1 MRRVVISFK
10 AAGPPGGTPA
20 DRDKEHTPG
29 TVMPGPPATGPP
41 RRGAPPG
48 GENAVAHGG
57 TIITNL
63 HHQTS
68 EHGGLGDHAN
78 MRPSALPDV
87 LCAPP
92 VPGPLPMGPPPGG
105 PLSRGVAQPTAPPTI
120 QMARLGVGG
129 LPGSLK
135 YPGLSDPS
143 IDPPGHFTTGGSSVR
158 SALNGGVGPLLPPAS
173 APPQLQRLGA
183 ATSSSMGPGIIGGYP
198 GVVSSG
204 HVAVPSPAIASMTGS
219 TAGFNTGLSQSIG
232 LASGA
237 ATQQSSFVE
246 EFSSLQLGGG
256 GSVGDH
262 GADPS
267 QFPRPG
273 DDVPVPNS
281 EFSCDPRYLRL
292 TVNALPANQA
302 LKQRFALPVG
312 CMVRPLIPGEK
323 VPVAQFGS
331 TGIVRCRRCRTY
343 VNPFVQFIDG
353 GRRFRCNVCQLPNEV
368 PVDYFCTLDA
378 NGTRRDIAE
387 RPELRHGTVEFIA
400 SQEYMVRPPMPPTYF
415 FAFDVSANAVSS
427 GFLMKAVDTV
437 KETLDELPG
446 GERTHVGFLTYD
458 NAIHFYG
465 LKPGSVTPQMM
476 VVAELDDPFCPAP
489 EDLLVN
495 LGDSRGAVNALL
507 DILPSAFAATS
518 QVDSCMGPA
527 VQAAYMAMNHI
538 GGKLMM
544 FQCTLPSLGQGRL
557 LNRGDDHR
565 NAGTDKEHLGRAPAD
580 PFFKKMAAECSR
592 QQICVD
598 IFATASPYGD
608 LASLSTLCRYTGGQ
622 LYHYPGFRPERDGL
636 KLRNELR
643 HNLTRFTAWEAVC
656 RVRCSKGFRVSSFNG
671 HFFVRSMDLLAL
683 PATNADAAYAVQIA
697 HDEQLP
703 TGSVSY
709 LQCALLYTTADGE
722 RRIRVHTMSVPVVPD
737 IAQMF
742 RSIDGGAMSAFLTRL
757 AVERALTARLQDAR
771 ETMQLKLSQSMREFR
786 LLNTSAARAFN
797 CLIFPDRMRLVP
809 LFTLCAAKSAALR
822 GQTRDVSVDER
833 IRSIYE
839 IMSAPTEAILR
850 RLYPA
855 MYALHAMPPE
865 AGFPNEAGAVVM
877 PPRTVMAGERVDARG
892 AYLVDDGRQ
901 CLLWLGKMLDHGFVN
916 AVFGA
921 QGPPKPD
928 VDFEPKLM
936 QGNQL
941 SKQVCGVI
949 GEIRRRAA
957 NGCHCT
963 LTVIKQGDPSEAL
976 LFPLLVEDRGAGG
989 AGAMSYADFLI
1000 LLHRQVA
1007 QAGGSR

>member
-1 MRRVVISFK
+1 
-10 AAGPPGGTPA
+10 
-20 DRDKEHTPG
+20 
-29 TVMPGPPATGPP
+29 
-41 RRGAPPG
+41 
-48 GENAVAHGG
+48 
-57 TIITNL
+57 
-63 HHQTS
+63 
-68 EHGGLGDHAN
+68 
-78 MRPSALPDV
+78 
-87 LCAPP
+87 
-92 VPGPLPMGPPPGG
+92 
-105 PLSRGVAQPTAPPTI
+105 
-120 QMARLGVGG
+120 
-129 LPGSLK
+129 
-135 YPGLSDPS
+135 
-143 IDPPGHFTTGGSSVR
+143 
-158 SALNGGVGPLLPPAS
+158 
-173 APPQLQRLGA
+173 
-183 ATSSSMGPGIIGGYP
+183 
-198 GVVSSG
+198 
-204 HVAVPSPAIASMTGS
+204 
-219 TAGFNTGLSQSIG
+219 
-232 LASGA
+232 
-237 ATQQSSFVE
+237 
-246 EFSSLQLGGG
+246 
-256 GSVGDH
+256 
-262 GADPS
+262 
-267 QFPRPG
+267 
-273 DDVPVPNS
+273 
-281 EFSCDPRYLRL
+281 
-292 TVNALPANQA
+292 
-302 LKQRFALPVG
+302 
-312 CMVRPLIPGEK
+312 
-323 VPVAQFGS
+323 
-331 TGIVRCRRCRTY
+331 
-343 VNPFVQFIDG
+343 
-353 GRRFRCNVCQLPNEV
+353 
-368 PVDYFCTLDA
+368 VDYFCTLDA
-378 NGTRRDIAE
+378 NGTRRDIAD

-400 SQEYMVRPPMPPTYF
+400 SQEYMVRPPMPPTFF

-427 GFLMKAVDTV
+427 GFLAKAVNTV
-437 KETLDELPG
+437 KGALDELPG

-458 NAIHFYG
+458 NTIHFYG
-465 LKPGSVTPQMM
+465 LKPGSETPQMM
-476 VVAELDDPFCPAP
+476 VVAELDEPFCPAP
-489 EDLLVN
+489 DDLLVN
-495 LGDSRGAVNALL
+495 LGDSRDSVDALL
-507 DILPSAFAATS
+507 DMLPNAFVGTS

-557 LNRGDDHR
+557 LNRGDDHK
-565 NAGTDKEHLGRAPAD
+565 NAGTDKEHLVRAPAD

-598 IFATASPYGD
+598 IFASASPYGD
-608 LASLSTLCRYTGGQ
+608 LASLSILPRYTGGQ
-622 LYHYPGFRPERDGL
+622 LYHYPGFRAERDGL

-703 TGSVSY
+703 TSNVSY

-757 AVERALTARLQDAR
+757 AVERSLTARLQDAR
-771 ETMQLKLSQSMREFR
+771 EAMQLKLSQSMREFR

-797 CLIFPDRMRLVP
+797 CLIFPDMMRLMP
-809 LFTLCAAKSAALR
+809 LFTLCAAKSPSLR

-833 IRSIYE
+833 IRSTFE
-839 IMSAPTEAILR
+839 ILSAPTEAILR

-865 AGFPNEAGAVVM
+865 AGLQNEAGGIVM
-877 PPRTVMAGERVDARG
+877 PPRTVLAGERVDARG

-901 CLLWLGKMLDHGFVN
+901 CLIWLGKMLDRGFIN

-921 QGPPKPD
+921 QGPPNPD
-928 VDFEPKLM
+928 VDFEPTLVEET
-936 QGNQL
+936 QL

-949 GEIRRRAA
+949 AEVRRRAA

-963 LTVIKQGDPSEAL
+963 LTVIKQGEPSEAL

-1007 QAGGSR
+1007 QTGGLR

>member
-1 MRRVVISFK
+1 
-10 AAGPPGGTPA
+10 
-20 DRDKEHTPG
+20 
-29 TVMPGPPATGPP
+29 
-41 RRGAPPG
+41 
-48 GENAVAHGG
+48 
-57 TIITNL
+57 
-63 HHQTS
+63 
-68 EHGGLGDHAN
+68 
-78 MRPSALPDV
+78 
-87 LCAPP
+87 
-92 VPGPLPMGPPPGG
+92 
-105 PLSRGVAQPTAPPTI
+105 
-120 QMARLGVGG
+120 
-129 LPGSLK
+129 
-135 YPGLSDPS
+135 
-143 IDPPGHFTTGGSSVR
+143 
-158 SALNGGVGPLLPPAS
+158 
-173 APPQLQRLGA
+173 
-183 ATSSSMGPGIIGGYP
+183 
-198 GVVSSG
+198 
-204 HVAVPSPAIASMTGS
+204 
-219 TAGFNTGLSQSIG
+219 
-232 LASGA
+232 
-237 ATQQSSFVE
+237 
-246 EFSSLQLGGG
+246 
-256 GSVGDH
+256 
-262 GADPS
+262 
-267 QFPRPG
+267 
-273 DDVPVPNS
+273 
-281 EFSCDPRYLRL
+281 
-292 TVNALPANQA
+292 
-302 LKQRFALPVG
+302 
-312 CMVRPLIPGEK
+312 
-323 VPVAQFGS
+323 
-331 TGIVRCRRCRTY
+331 
-343 VNPFVQFIDG
+343 
-353 GRRFRCNVCQLPNEV
+353 
-368 PVDYFCTLDA
+368 VDYFCTLDA
-378 NGTRRDIAE
+378 NGTRRDIAD

-400 SQEYMVRPPMPPTYF
+400 SQEYMVRPPMPPTFF

-427 GFLMKAVDTV
+427 GFLAKAVNTV
-437 KETLDELPG
+437 KGALDELPG

-458 NAIHFYG
+458 NTIHFYG
-465 LKPGSVTPQMM
+465 LKPGSETPQMM
-476 VVAELDDPFCPAP
+476 VVAELDEPFCPAP
-489 EDLLVN
+489 DDLLVN
-495 LGDSRGAVNALL
+495 LGDSRDSVDALL
-507 DILPSAFAATS
+507 DMLPNAFVGTS

-565 NAGTDKEHLGRAPAD
+565 NAGTDKEYLVRAPAD

-598 IFATASPYGD
+598 IFASASPYGD
-608 LASLSTLCRYTGGQ
+608 LASLSILPRYTGGQ
-622 LYHYPGFRPERDGL
+622 LYHYPGFRAERDGL

-703 TGSVSY
+703 TSNVSY

-757 AVERALTARLQDAR
+757 AVERSLTARLQDAR
-771 ETMQLKLSQSMREFR
+771 EAMQLKLSQSMREFR

-797 CLIFPDRMRLVP
+797 CLIFPDMMRLMP
-809 LFTLCAAKSAALR
+809 LFTLCAAKSPSLR

-833 IRSIYE
+833 IRSTFE
-839 IMSAPTEAILR
+839 ILSAPTEAILR

-865 AGFPNEAGAVVM
+865 AGLQNEAGGIVM
-877 PPRTVMAGERVDARG
+877 PPRTVLAGERVDARG

-901 CLLWLGKMLDHGFVN
+901 CLIWLGKMLDRGFIN

-921 QGPPKPD
+921 QGPPNPD
-928 VDFEPKLM
+928 VDFEPTLVEET
-936 QGNQL
+936 QL

-949 GEIRRRAA
+949 AEVRRRAA

-963 LTVIKQGDPSEAL
+963 LTVIKQGEPSEAL

-1007 QAGGSR
+1007 QTGGLR

>member
-1 MRRVVISFK
+1 M
-10 AAGPPGGTPA
+10 
-20 DRDKEHTPG
+20 
-29 TVMPGPPATGPP
+29 
-41 RRGAPPG
+41 
-48 GENAVAHGG
+48 
-57 TIITNL
+57 L
-63 HHQTS
+63 QT
-68 EHGGLGDHAN
+68 
-78 MRPSALPDV
+78 
-87 LCAPP
+87 
-92 VPGPLPMGPPPGG
+92 
-105 PLSRGVAQPTAPPTI
+105 
-120 QMARLGVGG
+120 
-129 LPGSLK
+129 
-135 YPGLSDPS
+135 
-143 IDPPGHFTTGGSSVR
+143 
-158 SALNGGVGPLLPPAS
+158 
-173 APPQLQRLGA
+173 
-183 ATSSSMGPGIIGGYP
+183 
-198 GVVSSG
+198 
-204 HVAVPSPAIASMTGS
+204 
-219 TAGFNTGLSQSIG
+219 
-232 LASGA
+232 
-237 ATQQSSFVE
+237 
-246 EFSSLQLGGG
+246 
-256 GSVGDH
+256 
-262 GADPS
+262 
-267 QFPRPG
+267 
-273 DDVPVPNS
+273 
-281 EFSCDPRYLRL
+281 
-292 TVNALPANQA
+292 
-302 LKQRFALPVG
+302 
-312 CMVRPLIPGEK
+312 
-323 VPVAQFGS
+323 
-331 TGIVRCRRCRTY
+331 
-343 VNPFVQFIDG
+343 
-353 GRRFRCNVCQLPNEV
+353 
-368 PVDYFCTLDA
+368 A
-378 NGTRRDIAE
+378 NGTRRDIAD

-400 SQEYMVRPPMPPTYF
+400 SQEYMVRPPMPPTFF

-427 GFLMKAVDTV
+427 GFLAKAVNTV
-437 KETLDELPG
+437 KDALDELPG

-458 NAIHFYG
+458 NTIHFYG
-465 LKPGSVTPQMM
+465 LKPGSETPQMM
-476 VVAELDDPFCPAP
+476 VVAELDEPFCPAP
-489 EDLLVN
+489 DDLLVN
-495 LGDSRGAVNALL
+495 LGDSRDSVDALL
-507 DILPSAFAATS
+507 DMLPNAFVGTS

-565 NAGTDKEHLGRAPAD
+565 NAGTDKEHLVRAPAD

-598 IFATASPYGD
+598 IFASASPYGD
-608 LASLSTLCRYTGGQ
+608 LASLSILPRYTGGQ
-622 LYHYPGFRPERDGL
+622 LYHYPGFRAERDGL

-703 TGSVSY
+703 TSNVSY

-757 AVERALTARLQDAR
+757 AVERSLTARLQDAR
-771 ETMQLKLSQSMREFR
+771 EAMQLKLSQSMREFR

-797 CLIFPDRMRLVP
+797 CLIFPDMMRLMP
-809 LFTLCAAKSAALR
+809 LFTLCAAKSPSLR

-833 IRSIYE
+833 IRSTFE
-839 IMSAPTEAILR
+839 ILSAPTEAILR

-865 AGFPNEAGAVVM
+865 AGLQNEAGGIVM
-877 PPRTVMAGERVDARG
+877 PPRTVLAGERVDARG

-901 CLLWLGKMLDHGFVN
+901 CLIWLGKMLDRGFIN

-921 QGPPKPD
+921 QGPPNPD
-928 VDFEPKLM
+928 VDFEPTLVEET
-936 QGNQL
+936 QL

-949 GEIRRRAA
+949 AEVRRRAA

-963 LTVIKQGDPSEAL
+963 LTVIKQGEPSEAL

-1007 QAGGSR
+1007 QTGGLR

>member
-1 MRRVVISFK
+1 
-10 AAGPPGGTPA
+10 
-20 DRDKEHTPG
+20 
-29 TVMPGPPATGPP
+29 
-41 RRGAPPG
+41 
-48 GENAVAHGG
+48 
-57 TIITNL
+57 
-63 HHQTS
+63 
-68 EHGGLGDHAN
+68 
-78 MRPSALPDV
+78 
-87 LCAPP
+87 
-92 VPGPLPMGPPPGG
+92 
-105 PLSRGVAQPTAPPTI
+105 
-120 QMARLGVGG
+120 
-129 LPGSLK
+129 
-135 YPGLSDPS
+135 
-143 IDPPGHFTTGGSSVR
+143 
-158 SALNGGVGPLLPPAS
+158 
-173 APPQLQRLGA
+173 
-183 ATSSSMGPGIIGGYP
+183 
-198 GVVSSG
+198 
-204 HVAVPSPAIASMTGS
+204 
-219 TAGFNTGLSQSIG
+219 
-232 LASGA
+232 
-237 ATQQSSFVE
+237 
-246 EFSSLQLGGG
+246 
-256 GSVGDH
+256 
-262 GADPS
+262 
-267 QFPRPG
+267 
-273 DDVPVPNS
+273 
-281 EFSCDPRYLRL
+281 
-292 TVNALPANQA
+292 
-302 LKQRFALPVG
+302 
-312 CMVRPLIPGEK
+312 
-323 VPVAQFGS
+323 
-331 TGIVRCRRCRTY
+331 
-343 VNPFVQFIDG
+343 
-353 GRRFRCNVCQLPNEV
+353 
-368 PVDYFCTLDA
+368 
-378 NGTRRDIAE
+378 
-387 RPELRHGTVEFIA
+387 LRHGTVEFIA
-400 SQEYMVRPPMPPTYF
+400 SQEYMVRPPMPPTFF

-427 GFLMKAVDTV
+427 GFLAKAVNTV
-437 KETLDELPG
+437 KGALDELPG

-458 NAIHFYG
+458 NTIHFYG
-465 LKPGSVTPQMM
+465 LKPGSETPQMM
-476 VVAELDDPFCPAP
+476 VVAGLDEPFCPAP
-489 EDLLVN
+489 DDLLVN
-495 LGDSRGAVNALL
+495 LGDSRDSVDALL
-507 DILPSAFAATS
+507 DMLPNAFVGTS

-565 NAGTDKEHLGRAPAD
+565 NAGTDKEHLVRAPAD

-598 IFATASPYGD
+598 IFASASPYGD
-608 LASLSTLCRYTGGQ
+608 LASLSILPRYTGGQ
-622 LYHYPGFRPERDGL
+622 LYHYPGFRAERDGL

-703 TGSVSY
+703 TSNVSY

-757 AVERALTARLQDAR
+757 AVERSLTARLQDAR
-771 ETMQLKLSQSMREFR
+771 EAMQLKLSQSMREFR

-797 CLIFPDRMRLVP
+797 CLIFPDMMRLMP
-809 LFTLCAAKSAALR
+809 LFTLCAAKSPSLR

-833 IRSIYE
+833 IRSTFE
-839 IMSAPTEAILR
+839 ILSAPTEAILR

-865 AGFPNEAGAVVM
+865 AGLQNEAGGIVM
-877 PPRTVMAGERVDARG
+877 PPRTVLAGERVDARG

-901 CLLWLGKMLDHGFVN
+901 CLIWLGKMLDRGFIN

-921 QGPPKPD
+921 QGPPNPD
-928 VDFEPKLM
+928 VDFEPTLVEET
-936 QGNQL
+936 QL

-949 GEIRRRAA
+949 AEVRRRAA

-963 LTVIKQGDPSEAL
+963 LTVIKQGEPSEAL

-1007 QAGGSR
+1007 QTGGLR

>member
-1 MRRVVISFK
+1 
-10 AAGPPGGTPA
+10 
-20 DRDKEHTPG
+20 
-29 TVMPGPPATGPP
+29 
-41 RRGAPPG
+41 
-48 GENAVAHGG
+48 
-57 TIITNL
+57 
-63 HHQTS
+63 
-68 EHGGLGDHAN
+68 
-78 MRPSALPDV
+78 
-87 LCAPP
+87 
-92 VPGPLPMGPPPGG
+92 
-105 PLSRGVAQPTAPPTI
+105 
-120 QMARLGVGG
+120 
-129 LPGSLK
+129 
-135 YPGLSDPS
+135 
-143 IDPPGHFTTGGSSVR
+143 
-158 SALNGGVGPLLPPAS
+158 
-173 APPQLQRLGA
+173 
-183 ATSSSMGPGIIGGYP
+183 
-198 GVVSSG
+198 
-204 HVAVPSPAIASMTGS
+204 
-219 TAGFNTGLSQSIG
+219 
-232 LASGA
+232 
-237 ATQQSSFVE
+237 
-246 EFSSLQLGGG
+246 
-256 GSVGDH
+256 
-262 GADPS
+262 
-267 QFPRPG
+267 
-273 DDVPVPNS
+273 
-281 EFSCDPRYLRL
+281 
-292 TVNALPANQA
+292 
-302 LKQRFALPVG
+302 
-312 CMVRPLIPGEK
+312 
-323 VPVAQFGS
+323 
-331 TGIVRCRRCRTY
+331 
-343 VNPFVQFIDG
+343 
-353 GRRFRCNVCQLPNEV
+353 
-368 PVDYFCTLDA
+368 
-378 NGTRRDIAE
+378 
-387 RPELRHGTVEFIA
+387 
-400 SQEYMVRPPMPPTYF
+400 MPPTFF

-427 GFLMKAVDTV
+427 GFLAKAVNTV
-437 KETLDELPG
+437 KGALDELPG

-458 NAIHFYG
+458 NTIHFYG
-465 LKPGSVTPQMM
+465 LKPGSETPQMM
-476 VVAELDDPFCPAP
+476 VVAELDEPFCPAP
-489 EDLLVN
+489 DDLLVN
-495 LGDSRGAVNALL
+495 LGDSRDSVDALL
-507 DILPSAFAATS
+507 DMLPNAFVGTS

-565 NAGTDKEHLGRAPAD
+565 NAGTDKEHLVRAPAD

-598 IFATASPYGD
+598 IFASASPYGD
-608 LASLSTLCRYTGGQ
+608 LASLSILPRYTGGQ
-622 LYHYPGFRPERDGL
+622 LYHYPGFRAERDGL

-703 TGSVSY
+703 TSNVSY

-757 AVERALTARLQDAR
+757 AVERSLTARLQDAR
-771 ETMQLKLSQSMREFR
+771 EAMQLKLSQSMREFR

-797 CLIFPDRMRLVP
+797 CLIFPDMMRLMP
-809 LFTLCAAKSAALR
+809 LFTLCAAKSPSLR

-833 IRSIYE
+833 IRSTFE
-839 IMSAPTEAILR
+839 ILSAPTEAILR

-865 AGFPNEAGAVVM
+865 AGLQNEAGGIVM
-877 PPRTVMAGERVDARG
+877 PPRTVLAGERVDARG

-901 CLLWLGKMLDHGFVN
+901 CLIWLGKMLDRGFIN

-921 QGPPKPD
+921 QGPPNPD
-928 VDFEPKLM
+928 VDFEPTLVEET
-936 QGNQL
+936 QL

-949 GEIRRRAA
+949 AEVRRRAA

-963 LTVIKQGDPSEAL
+963 LTVIKQGEPSEAL

-1007 QAGGSR
+1007 QTGGLR

>member
-1 MRRVVISFK
+1 
-10 AAGPPGGTPA
+10 
-20 DRDKEHTPG
+20 
-29 TVMPGPPATGPP
+29 
-41 RRGAPPG
+41 
-48 GENAVAHGG
+48 
-57 TIITNL
+57 
-63 HHQTS
+63 
-68 EHGGLGDHAN
+68 
-78 MRPSALPDV
+78 
-87 LCAPP
+87 
-92 VPGPLPMGPPPGG
+92 
-105 PLSRGVAQPTAPPTI
+105 
-120 QMARLGVGG
+120 
-129 LPGSLK
+129 
-135 YPGLSDPS
+135 
-143 IDPPGHFTTGGSSVR
+143 
-158 SALNGGVGPLLPPAS
+158 
-173 APPQLQRLGA
+173 
-183 ATSSSMGPGIIGGYP
+183 
-198 GVVSSG
+198 
-204 HVAVPSPAIASMTGS
+204 
-219 TAGFNTGLSQSIG
+219 
-232 LASGA
+232 
-237 ATQQSSFVE
+237 
-246 EFSSLQLGGG
+246 
-256 GSVGDH
+256 
-262 GADPS
+262 
-267 QFPRPG
+267 
-273 DDVPVPNS
+273 
-281 EFSCDPRYLRL
+281 
-292 TVNALPANQA
+292 
-302 LKQRFALPVG
+302 
-312 CMVRPLIPGEK
+312 
-323 VPVAQFGS
+323 
-331 TGIVRCRRCRTY
+331 
-343 VNPFVQFIDG
+343 
-353 GRRFRCNVCQLPNEV
+353 
-368 PVDYFCTLDA
+368 VDYFCTLDA
-378 NGTRRDIAE
+378 NGTRRDIAD

-400 SQEYMVRPPMPPTYF
+400 SQEYMVRPPMPPTFF

-427 GFLMKAVDTV
+427 GFLAKAVNTV
-437 KETLDELPG
+437 KGALDELPG

-458 NAIHFYG
+458 NTIHFYG
-465 LKPGSVTPQMM
+465 LKPGSETPQMM
-476 VVAELDDPFCPAP
+476 VVAELDEPFCPAP
-489 EDLLVN
+489 DDLLVN
-495 LGDSRGAVNALL
+495 LGDSRDSVDALL
-507 DILPSAFAATS
+507 DMLPNAFVGTS

-565 NAGTDKEHLGRAPAD
+565 NAGTDKEHLVRAPAD

-598 IFATASPYGD
+598 IFASASPYGD
-608 LASLSTLCRYTGGQ
+608 LASLSILPRYTGGQ
-622 LYHYPGFRPERDGL
+622 LYHYPGFRAERDGL

-643 HNLTRFTAWEAVC
+643 HNLSRVTAWEAVC

-703 TGSVSY
+703 TSNVSY

-757 AVERALTARLQDAR
+757 AVERSLTARLQDAR
-771 ETMQLKLSQSMREFR
+771 EAMQLKLSQSMREFR

-797 CLIFPDRMRLVP
+797 CLIFPDMMRLMP
-809 LFTLCAAKSAALR
+809 LFTLCAAKSPSLR

-833 IRSIYE
+833 IRSTFE
-839 IMSAPTEAILR
+839 ILSAPTEAILR

-865 AGFPNEAGAVVM
+865 AGLQNEAGGIVM
-877 PPRTVMAGERVDARG
+877 PPRTVLAGERVDARG

-901 CLLWLGKMLDHGFVN
+901 CLIWLGKMLDRGFIN

-921 QGPPKPD
+921 QGPPNPD
-928 VDFEPKLM
+928 VDFEPTLVEET
-936 QGNQL
+936 QL

-949 GEIRRRAA
+949 AEVRRRAA

-963 LTVIKQGDPSEAL
+963 LTVIKQGEPSEAL

-1007 QAGGSR
+1007 QTGGLR

>member
-1 MRRVVISFK
+1 M
-10 AAGPPGGTPA
+10 
-20 DRDKEHTPG
+20 
-29 TVMPGPPATGPP
+29 
-41 RRGAPPG
+41 
-48 GENAVAHGG
+48 
-57 TIITNL
+57 
-63 HHQTS
+63 
-68 EHGGLGDHAN
+68 
-78 MRPSALPDV
+78 
-87 LCAPP
+87 
-92 VPGPLPMGPPPGG
+92 
-105 PLSRGVAQPTAPPTI
+105 
-120 QMARLGVGG
+120 
-129 LPGSLK
+129 
-135 YPGLSDPS
+135 
-143 IDPPGHFTTGGSSVR
+143 
-158 SALNGGVGPLLPPAS
+158 
-173 APPQLQRLGA
+173 
-183 ATSSSMGPGIIGGYP
+183 
-198 GVVSSG
+198 
-204 HVAVPSPAIASMTGS
+204 
-219 TAGFNTGLSQSIG
+219 
-232 LASGA
+232 
-237 ATQQSSFVE
+237 
-246 EFSSLQLGGG
+246 
-256 GSVGDH
+256 
-262 GADPS
+262 
-267 QFPRPG
+267 
-273 DDVPVPNS
+273 
-281 EFSCDPRYLRL
+281 
-292 TVNALPANQA
+292 
-302 LKQRFALPVG
+302 
-312 CMVRPLIPGEK
+312 
-323 VPVAQFGS
+323 
-331 TGIVRCRRCRTY
+331 
-343 VNPFVQFIDG
+343 
-353 GRRFRCNVCQLPNEV
+353 
-368 PVDYFCTLDA
+368 DYFCTLDA
-378 NGTRRDIAE
+378 NGTRRDIAD

-400 SQEYMVRPPMPPTYF
+400 SQEYMVRPPMPPTF
-415 FAFDVSANAVSS
+415 FVAFDVSANAVSS
-427 GFLMKAVDTV
+427 GFLAKAVNTV
-437 KETLDELPG
+437 KDALDELPG

-458 NAIHFYG
+458 NTIHFYG
-465 LKPGSVTPQMM
+465 LKPGSETPQMM

-489 EDLLVN
+489 DDLLVN
-495 LGDSRGAVNALL
+495 LGDSRDAVDALL
-507 DILPSAFAATS
+507 EMLPNVFVGTS
-518 QVDSCMGPA
+518 HVDSCMGPA

-565 NAGTDKEHLGRAPAD
+565 NAGTDKEHLVRAPAD

-598 IFATASPYGD
+598 IFASASPYGD
-608 LASLSTLCRYTGGQ
+608 LASLSILPRYTGGQ
-622 LYHYPGFRPERDGL
+622 LYHYPGFRAERDGL

-703 TGSVSY
+703 TSNVSY

-757 AVERALTARLQDAR
+757 AVERSLTARLQDAR
-771 ETMQLKLSQSMREFR
+771 EAMQLKLSQSMREFR

-797 CLIFPDRMRLVP
+797 CLIFPDMMRLMP
-809 LFTLCAAKSAALR
+809 LFTLCAAKSPSLR

-833 IRSIYE
+833 IRSTFE
-839 IMSAPTEAILR
+839 ILSAPTEAILR

-865 AGFPNEAGAVVM
+865 AGLQNEAGGIVM
-877 PPRTVMAGERVDARG
+877 PPRTVLAGERVDARG

-901 CLLWLGKMLDHGFVN
+901 CLIWLGKMLDRGFIN

-921 QGPPKPD
+921 QGPPNPD
-928 VDFEPKLM
+928 VDFEPTLVEET
-936 QGNQL
+936 QL

-949 GEIRRRAA
+949 AEVRRRAA

-963 LTVIKQGDPSEAL
+963 LTVIKQGEPSEAL

-1007 QAGGSR
+1007 QTGGLR

>member
-1 MRRVVISFK
+1 
-10 AAGPPGGTPA
+10 
-20 DRDKEHTPG
+20 
-29 TVMPGPPATGPP
+29 
-41 RRGAPPG
+41 
-48 GENAVAHGG
+48 
-57 TIITNL
+57 
-63 HHQTS
+63 
-68 EHGGLGDHAN
+68 
-78 MRPSALPDV
+78 
-87 LCAPP
+87 
-92 VPGPLPMGPPPGG
+92 
-105 PLSRGVAQPTAPPTI
+105 
-120 QMARLGVGG
+120 
-129 LPGSLK
+129 
-135 YPGLSDPS
+135 
-143 IDPPGHFTTGGSSVR
+143 
-158 SALNGGVGPLLPPAS
+158 
-173 APPQLQRLGA
+173 
-183 ATSSSMGPGIIGGYP
+183 
-198 GVVSSG
+198 
-204 HVAVPSPAIASMTGS
+204 
-219 TAGFNTGLSQSIG
+219 
-232 LASGA
+232 
-237 ATQQSSFVE
+237 
-246 EFSSLQLGGG
+246 
-256 GSVGDH
+256 
-262 GADPS
+262 
-267 QFPRPG
+267 
-273 DDVPVPNS
+273 
-281 EFSCDPRYLRL
+281 
-292 TVNALPANQA
+292 
-302 LKQRFALPVG
+302 
-312 CMVRPLIPGEK
+312 
-323 VPVAQFGS
+323 
-331 TGIVRCRRCRTY
+331 
-343 VNPFVQFIDG
+343 
-353 GRRFRCNVCQLPNEV
+353 
-368 PVDYFCTLDA
+368 VDYFCTLDA
-378 NGTRRDIAE
+378 NGTRRDIAD

-400 SQEYMVRPPMPPTYF
+400 SQEYMVRPPMPPTFF

-427 GFLMKAVDTV
+427 GFLAKAVNTV
-437 KETLDELPG
+437 KGALDELPG

-458 NAIHFYG
+458 NTIHFYG
-465 LKPGSVTPQMM
+465 LKPGSETPQMM
-476 VVAELDDPFCPAP
+476 VVAELDEPFCPAP
-489 EDLLVN
+489 DDLLVN
-495 LGDSRGAVNALL
+495 LGDSRDSVDALL
-507 DILPSAFAATS
+507 DMLPNAFVGTS

-565 NAGTDKEHLGRAPAD
+565 NAGTDKEHLVRAPAD

-598 IFATASPYGD
+598 IFASASPYGD
-608 LASLSTLCRYTGGQ
+608 LASLSILPRYTGGQ
-622 LYHYPGFRPERDGL
+622 LYHYPGFRAERDGL

-703 TGSVSY
+703 TSNVSY

-757 AVERALTARLQDAR
+757 AVERSLTARLQDAR
-771 ETMQLKLSQSMREFR
+771 EAMQLKLSQSMREFR

-797 CLIFPDRMRLVP
+797 CLIFPDMMRLMP
-809 LFTLCAAKSAALR
+809 LFTLCAAKSPSLR

-833 IRSIYE
+833 IRSTFE
-839 IMSAPTEAILR
+839 ILSAPTEAILR

-865 AGFPNEAGAVVM
+865 AGLQNEAGGIVM
-877 PPRTVMAGERVDARG
+877 PPRTVLAGERVDARG

-901 CLLWLGKMLDHGFVN
+901 CLIWLGKMLDRGFIN

-921 QGPPKPD
+921 QGPPNPD
-928 VDFEPKLM
+928 VDFEPTLVEET
-936 QGNQL
+936 QL

-949 GEIRRRAA
+949 AEVRRRAA

-963 LTVIKQGDPSEAL
+963 LTVIKQGEPSEAL

-1007 QAGGSR
+1007 QTGGLR

>member
-1 MRRVVISFK
+1 
-10 AAGPPGGTPA
+10 
-20 DRDKEHTPG
+20 
-29 TVMPGPPATGPP
+29 
-41 RRGAPPG
+41 
-48 GENAVAHGG
+48 
-57 TIITNL
+57 
-63 HHQTS
+63 
-68 EHGGLGDHAN
+68 
-78 MRPSALPDV
+78 
-87 LCAPP
+87 
-92 VPGPLPMGPPPGG
+92 
-105 PLSRGVAQPTAPPTI
+105 
-120 QMARLGVGG
+120 
-129 LPGSLK
+129 
-135 YPGLSDPS
+135 
-143 IDPPGHFTTGGSSVR
+143 
-158 SALNGGVGPLLPPAS
+158 
-173 APPQLQRLGA
+173 
-183 ATSSSMGPGIIGGYP
+183 
-198 GVVSSG
+198 
-204 HVAVPSPAIASMTGS
+204 
-219 TAGFNTGLSQSIG
+219 
-232 LASGA
+232 
-237 ATQQSSFVE
+237 
-246 EFSSLQLGGG
+246 
-256 GSVGDH
+256 
-262 GADPS
+262 
-267 QFPRPG
+267 
-273 DDVPVPNS
+273 
-281 EFSCDPRYLRL
+281 
-292 TVNALPANQA
+292 
-302 LKQRFALPVG
+302 
-312 CMVRPLIPGEK
+312 
-323 VPVAQFGS
+323 
-331 TGIVRCRRCRTY
+331 
-343 VNPFVQFIDG
+343 
-353 GRRFRCNVCQLPNEV
+353 
-368 PVDYFCTLDA
+368 
-378 NGTRRDIAE
+378 
-387 RPELRHGTVEFIA
+387 LRHGTVEFIA
-400 SQEYMVRPPMPPTYF
+400 SQEYMVRPPMPPTFF

-427 GFLMKAVDTV
+427 GFLAKAVNTV
-437 KETLDELPG
+437 KGALDELPG

-458 NAIHFYG
+458 NTIHFYG
-465 LKPGSVTPQMM
+465 LKPGSETPQMM
-476 VVAELDDPFCPAP
+476 VVAELDEPFCPAP
-489 EDLLVN
+489 DDLLVN
-495 LGDSRGAVNALL
+495 LGDSRDSVDALL
-507 DILPSAFAATS
+507 DMLPNAFVGTS

-565 NAGTDKEHLGRAPAD
+565 NAGTDKEHLVRAPAD

-598 IFATASPYGD
+598 IFASASPYGD
-608 LASLSTLCRYTGGQ
+608 LASLSILPRYTGGQ
-622 LYHYPGFRPERDGL
+622 LYHYPGFRAERDGL

-703 TGSVSY
+703 TSNVSY

-757 AVERALTARLQDAR
+757 AVERSLTARLQDAR
-771 ETMQLKLSQSMREFR
+771 EAMQLKLSQSMREFR

-797 CLIFPDRMRLVP
+797 CLIFPDMMRLMP
-809 LFTLCAAKSAALR
+809 LFTLCAAKSPSLR

-833 IRSIYE
+833 IRSTFE
-839 IMSAPTEAILR
+839 ILSAPTEAILR

-865 AGFPNEAGAVVM
+865 AGLQNEAGGIVM
-877 PPRTVMAGERVDARG
+877 PPRTVLAGERVDARG

-901 CLLWLGKMLDHGFVN
+901 CLIWLGKMLDRGFIN

-921 QGPPKPD
+921 QGPPNPD
-928 VDFEPKLM
+928 VDFEPTLVEET
-936 QGNQL
+936 QL

-949 GEIRRRAA
+949 AEVRRRAA

-963 LTVIKQGDPSEAL
+963 LTVIKQGEPSEAL

-1007 QAGGSR
+1007 QTGGLR